1 MKQKLRKA
9 IVAII
14 INTIIGAIF
23 AVLLGFEPLAGIAA
37 INLLG
42 LLMPCFSLPVA
53 LRQGVYTE
61 VWCKDMLRRS
71 NRASEGQFLDGVPD
85 YSSKAN
91 NDIIHLTDVSGK
103 VEIKI
108 NNTSYP
114 LIPQKLEDADIAIS
128 LDKIETVPTSVTS
141 DELHAISYDKIGVVN
156 EEHGI
161 AITEGRLD
169 KAIHAFAPTKHTD
182 DTPVLLTTG
191 ELVDG
196 RRRLQRIDLV
206 SLRSAMDKAGM
217 AQTGRR
223 LVLSTEHWNDLLYQD
238 QQFQHQHYTATTG
251 TVLNVYGFEI
261 MSYSNNPKYTPATKT
276 KKAFGAAAV
285 DGDVEASVCF
295 VVRRMFKAI
304 GSMKMSY
311 SKEET
316 DPLNK
321 RNLVSFTNRFV
332 ALPLKEAQSVA
343 AIISDIIV

>member
-1 MKQKLRKA
+1 MKQKLIKA
-9 IVAII
+9 IFAII
-14 INTIIGAIF
+14 INTIIGVLF
-23 AVLLGFEPLAGIAA
+23 ATILGFDLWAGVVA

-42 LLMPCFSLPVA
+42 FLMPFVKLPVI
-53 LRQGVYTE
+53 LREGVYVE
-61 VWCKDMLRRS
+61 VWCKEMLRRS

-103 VEIKI
+103 IDIKI

-114 LIPQKLEDADIAIS
+114 LIPQTLDDADIPIS

-141 DELHAISYDKIGVVN
+141 DELHAISYDKMGVVN

-169 KAIHAFAPTKHTD
+169 KAIHAFAPTKHTTA
-182 DTPVLLTTG
+182 TPVLLTTG
-191 ELVDG
+191 DLVDG
-196 RRRLQRIDLV
+196 RRRLQRTDLV
-206 SLRSAMDKAGM
+206 ALRRAMDSAGFAKA
-217 AQTGRR
+217 GRR
-223 LVLSTEHWNDLLYQD
+223 LVLCSDHVNDLLECD
-238 QQFQHQHYTATTG
+238 QKFQNQYHDYSTG
-251 TVLNVYGFEI
+251 AIFKMYGFEI
-261 MSYSNNPKYTPATKT
+261 MEYSNNPKYTPATKT
-276 KKAFGAAAV
+276 KKAFGAAEIV
-285 DGDVEASVCF
+285 GDVEASVCF
-295 VVRRMFKAI
+295 IVRRMFKAI

-311 SKEET
+311 SKEEN

-343 AIISDIIV
+343 AIISANA